1 MLIFQW
7 LRWQKVVIDILNHNS
22 GPTTS
27 DSEIDL
33 TGGCKGVD
41 FPTSAIRRERYE
53 TFCIVL
59 RSVNFWGRKC
69 VKPRFFIPLT
79 ATWFLPSL
87 CDASHAIPASEIY
100 TTEYNVTG
108 FPQHK
113 VVLLSFERHK
123 F

>member
-22 GPTTS
+22 SGPTTS

-41 FPTSAIRRERYE
+41 FLTSATRRERYE

-69 VKPRFFIPLT
+69 VKT
-79 ATWFLPSL
+79 AVFYS
-87 CDASHAIPASEIY
+87 AH
-100 TTEYNVTG
+100 
-108 FPQHK
+108 
-113 VVLLSFERHK
+113 RHMVSP
-123 F
+123 FSV